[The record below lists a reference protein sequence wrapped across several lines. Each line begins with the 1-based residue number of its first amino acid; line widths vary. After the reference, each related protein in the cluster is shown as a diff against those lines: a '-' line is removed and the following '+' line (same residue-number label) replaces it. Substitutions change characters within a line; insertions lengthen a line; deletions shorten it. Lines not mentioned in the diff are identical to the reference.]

1 MGIVFLTFWVLIP
14 VVIALAAIPTIKK
27 WYLFDRHVKRGNR
40 LLEQGAIYEG
50 LCLHYQIDN
59 HQAITAYLVDKLALP
74 TNYPDNFFLKKIVS
88 FLSPDKLRPL
98 IINTYKELS
107 EIKIAASRTNKRIP
121 ESLKLD
127 VMQGANFATDALFEI
142 CDCLTTVARHNVDL
156 KAIKEELQQQQEK
169 LQQISKIIGETK
181 QELAKLSF
189 SHNRSD
195 VSVDFTNSYFK
206 GFVQTAKILREQNN
220 LIKDKVRP
228 MLN

>member
-1 MGIVFLTFWVLIP
+1 MGIVFLIFWVLIP
-14 VVIALAAIPTIKK
+14 VVIALPAIKK
-27 WYLFDRHVKRGNR
+27 WYLFDRHVKRANR

-50 LCLHYQIDN
+50 LHLHYQIDN
-59 HQAITAYLVDKLALP
+59 HQAITTYLVDKLALP

-98 IINTYKELS
+98 IINTYKELA
-107 EIKIAASRTNKRIP
+107 EIKIVASRANKRIP
-121 ESLKLD
+121 ESLKSD
-127 VMQGANFATDALFEI
+127 VIQGANFATDALFEI
-142 CDCLTTVARHNVDL
+142 CDCLATVTRQNVNL
-156 KAIKEELQQQQEK
+156 KAIKDELQQEQEK
-169 LQQISKIIGETK
+169 LQQISKIVGETK

-195 VSVDFTNSYFK
+195 VSVDFTTSYFK

-220 LIKDKVRP
+220 LIKDKARP